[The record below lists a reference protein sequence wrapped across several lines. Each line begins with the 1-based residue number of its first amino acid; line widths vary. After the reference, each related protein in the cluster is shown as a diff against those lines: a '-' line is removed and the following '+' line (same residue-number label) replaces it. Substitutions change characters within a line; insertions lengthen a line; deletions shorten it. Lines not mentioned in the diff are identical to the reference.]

1 MGRRT
6 LVIGASGILAPL
18 AAALAAAGDE
28 VTGVARTRSAP
39 PGVATVLVD
48 AGSPDALRS
57 ELGGGD
63 WECAVVYAPAVSAD
77 SLAAVA
83 ALVSGRTVVV
93 RTSASA
99 DPARGPLR
107 IPDDTL
113 QLGWTSASDGGPR
126 WHSPEEVSAA
136 ALLVLADG
144 DGRVLGRVR
153 PWDERP

>member
-99 DPARGPLR
+99 DPGRHPPARLDVGFGRRDALAQPRGGLGGGAARARGR
-107 IPDDTL
+107 
-113 QLGWTSASDGGPR
+113 
-126 WHSPEEVSAA
+126 
-136 ALLVLADG
+136 
-144 DGRVLGRVR
+144 
-153 PWDERP
+153 